1 VLDLTSTD
9 MIKGMYVP
17 LEYWD
22 ALLKSSNII
31 GEKGGRRITY
41 ENVERYFNNTLFIQL
56 VQSGWVGS
64 NLAGTDV
71 LTQLIR
77 AALEND
83 SVLLA
88 TLLPD
93 EPP

>member
-22 ALLKSSNII
+22 ALLKSPNIV
-31 GEKGGRRITY
+31 GENGGRRITFD
-41 ENVERYFNNTLFIQL
+41 NVERYFNNTLFIQL

-64 NLAGTDV
+64 NLAGTGV
-71 LTQLIR
+71 LTQLINS
-77 AALEND
+77 ALENN

-88 TLLPD
+88 ALLPD
-93 EPP
+93 EQP